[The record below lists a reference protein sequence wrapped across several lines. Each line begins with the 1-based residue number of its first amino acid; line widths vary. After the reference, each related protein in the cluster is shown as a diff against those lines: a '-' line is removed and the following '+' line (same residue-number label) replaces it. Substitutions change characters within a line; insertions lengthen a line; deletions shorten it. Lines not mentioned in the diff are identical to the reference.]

1 MSAHQSPF
9 ITTVGQADFQTAVL
23 EASFQQPVLVD
34 FWADWCQPC
43 RVLMPI
49 LGKLADEYQ
58 GRFILAKVNT
68 EEEQA
73 LAASQG
79 IRSLP
84 TVRLYVRGR
93 PVDEFMGAIPEPQ
106 IRAFLDK
113 HITDEVAL
121 FLQQV
126 EELQSQGEEARALE
140 ALTQAS
146 GQLPHDARLKLAL
159 AKAHLAQGNTESVQ
173 QLLADLDAE
182 DPEVVAI
189 QAKIE
194 LQNRLAELPGLEA
207 LQARLTANPK
217 DSEARHQLAMRA
229 LGEQDYPKAMDELL
243 ELMRQDA
250 SYQDGIARKTL
261 LDTFAMLADQ
271 PELVAQYRR
280 KMFTLLH

>member
-93 PVDEFMGAIPEPQ
+93 PVDEFMGAIPEQQ

-126 EELQSQGEEARALE
+126 EELQAQGEEARALE

-159 AKAHLAQGNTESVQ
+159 VKAHLAQGNTESVQ
-173 QLLADLDAE
+173 QLLADMDAE
-182 DPEVVAI
+182 DPEVAAI
-189 QAKIE
+189 KSRIE
-194 LQNRLAELPGLEA
+194 LQDRLAGLPSLES
-207 LQARLTANPK
+207 LQARLSANPK

-250 SYQDGIARKTL
+250 AYQDGIARKTL
-261 LDTFAMLADQ
+261 LDTFAMLTDQ

-280 KMFTLLH
+280 KMFNLLH